1 MMNGQI
7 FIKENLNTS
16 DSKINR
22 DVVTIDSEDNPFFN

>member
-16 DSKINR
+16 DSQVSR
-22 DVVTIDSEDNPFFN
+22 DVVTIDSEDNPFYN